1 MQQGTFD
8 VGGVWL
14 PQPFRIRR
22 LGHFGINVHDP
33 ERSLDFYQR
42 LLGLRVSDPIDFGWR
57 LSAADQGKFGPTRG
71 YFMRHATDH
80 HSFVLFPRRVME
92 AVSPHFRAHPQGT
105 VNQIT
110 WQVGSLQEVVRGF
123 EWFESAG
130 RKVLRAGRDI
140 PGSNWHFYPPD
151 PDGNLNEL
159 YYGIEQI
166 GWSGHAKPR
175 DAHKLRHETA
185 PTLPQRSEYAEVS
198 EALQAGLR
206 ADAGLRS
213 EEAAPEVH
221 DVEGVLLARPFKIT
235 RIGPVRLFVE
245 DVEQVQ
251 AFYRDALGLRV
262 TEEVMHEGHRC
273 VFLRANTEHHSV
285 ALYPLALREQLGLSA
300 STTLMSFGFQLGSY
314 TQLKQALAFL
324 QAEGVTIR
332 TLPPALCPGMDYQ
345 FFALDPDGHA
355 IQFYYRMDQIGW
367 DGRPRPPQT
376 VEQDPASWPAV
387 VAAASDVYQGEAH
400 LGPLN

>member
-1 MQQGTFD
+1 MQASTFD

-14 PQPFRIRR
+14 PQPFKIRR
-22 LGHFGINVHDP
+22 LGHFGINVQNP

-42 LLGLRVSDPIDFGWR
+42 LLGLRVSDPIDFGAR
-57 LSAADQGKFGPTRG
+57 LPPEQRDQLGPTRG
-71 YFMRHATDH
+71 YFLRHGTDH

-92 AVSPHFRAHPQGT
+92 VVSPHFREHPQST

-123 EWFESAG
+123 EWFAASG
-130 RKVLRAGRDI
+130 RKVLRAGRDV

-151 PDGNLNEL
+151 PNGHINEL

-175 DAHKLRHETA
+175 EAHKLRHETTPA
-185 PTLPQRSEYAEVS
+185 LPQRSEYAEVS

-206 ADAGLRS
+206 PDAGLRGM
-213 EEAAPEVH
+213 ETAPEVH
-221 DVEGVLLARPFKIT
+221 DVEGVLLARPFKVA
-235 RIGPVRLFVE
+235 RVGPVRLFVD
-245 DVEQVQ
+245 DVAQAQ

-262 TEEVMHEGHRC
+262 TEEVVHEGHRC
-273 VFLRANTEHHSV
+273 AFLRANTEHHSV
-285 ALYPLALREQLGLSA
+285 ALYPLALRESLQLSA

-314 TQLKQALAFL
+314 AQLRQALTFL
-324 QAEGVTIR
+324 KAEGVTIR
-332 TLPPALCPGMDYQ
+332 TLPAALFPGIDYQ
-345 FFALDPDGHA
+345 FFAIDPDGNA
-355 IQFYYRMDQIGW
+355 IQLYYRMDQIGW
-367 DGRPRPPQT
+367 DGRPRPTQAI
-376 VEQDPASWPAV
+376 EQDPAAWPAI
-387 VAAASDVYQGEAH
+387 AAATSDVYEGEAY